1 MNIVVC
7 PGTFDPVTNGHL
19 DIIYRAAKIADK
31 VIIGVAENSSKKLLF
46 TLEERINFIKSE
58 IDEKDDIMVESF
70 DSLVVKFAGKHKAQT
85 IVRGLRA
92 VTDFE
97 HEFQMAQLN
106 KELAPNIETLF
117 IMAKP
122 EYGYLSSSAVKEIAL
137 YGGDVSGLV
146 PEMVR
151 NALLKKTKVFGG

>member
-1 MNIVVC
+1 MKIVVC

-19 DIIYRAAKIADK
+19 DIIYRASHLADK
-31 VIIGVAENSSKKLLF
+31 VIVGVAEESSKKLLF
-46 TLEERINFIKSE
+46 TLEERIRFIESE
-58 IDEKDDIMVESF
+58 INGKDGIMVESF
-70 DSLVVKFAGKHKAQT
+70 DSLVVKFAGKHKAKA

-106 KELAPNIETLF
+106 KELAPDIETVF

-122 EYGYLSSSAVKEIAL
+122 EYGYLSSSAVKEIAF

-146 PEMVR
+146 PDSV
-151 NALLKKTKVFGG
+151 KKAIANKNKSFGG

>member
-1 MNIVVC
+1 MKVVVC

-19 DIIYRAAKIADK
+19 DILFRARE
-31 VIIGVAENSSKKLLF
+31 VAEMVVVGVSRDSQKQLLF
-46 TLEERINFIKSE
+46 NLNERISFIKDE
-58 IDEKDDIMVESF
+58 IKNIDGIIVESF
-70 DSLVVKFAGKHKAQT
+70 DSLVVKFARKYEAQA

-106 KELAPNIETLF
+106 KELAPAIETVF

-122 EYGYLSSSAVKEIAL
+122 EYGYLSSSAVKEIAR
-137 YGGDVSGLV
+137 YNGDVSQMV
-146 PEMVR
+146 PIRVEE
-151 NALLKKTKVFGG
+151 ALKKKMQGFGG

>member
-1 MNIVVC
+1 MKTVVC

-19 DIIYRAAKIADK
+19 DIIYRASSLSEK
-31 VIIGVAENSSKKLLF
+31 VIIGVARDSDKKLLF
-46 TLEERINFIKSE
+46 SLEERINLIENEIKG
-58 IDEKDDIMVESF
+58 KDGIMVESF
-70 DSLVVKFAGKHKAQT
+70 DSLVVKFAGNKNAEA

-106 KELAPNIETLF
+106 KELKDDIETIF

-122 EYGYLSSSAVKEIAL
+122 EYGYLSSSAVKEIAC
-137 YGGDVSGLV
+137 YGGDISKMV
-146 PEMVR
+146 PSSVER
-151 NALLKKTKVFGG
+151 ALKSKIKSFGG